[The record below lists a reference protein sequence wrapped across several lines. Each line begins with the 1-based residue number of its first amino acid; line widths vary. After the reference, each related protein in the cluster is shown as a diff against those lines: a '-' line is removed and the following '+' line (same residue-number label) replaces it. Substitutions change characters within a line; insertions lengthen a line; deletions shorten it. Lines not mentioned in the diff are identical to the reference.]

1 MKAAAPNFWL
11 FPLKTYSHSARL
23 LSMKNLSTSDRLVRV
38 IIAEACVIA
47 AFFWVKEDLQLLL
60 VLAAGVMMIPVITG
74 SCGLYEMLG
83 WNSCEIVKRK
93 DKKIK
98 TGFVVVALLLAVVG
112 SFASA
117 VLTKNI
123 FLEDLESVDDAYIL
137 ALQAT
142 GQGES
147 GNATMQQEKLE
158 SALASFLGKY
168 SQYRPLTVKYDRNFT
183 SQMNNISAAIAGSK
197 QEMALGNLTSAH
209 EELKKV
215 GPIIE
220 EMQNR

>member
-1 MKAAAPNFWL
+1 
-11 FPLKTYSHSARL
+11 
-23 LSMKNLSTSDRLVRV
+23 MKNLGTSDRLVRV

-60 VLAAGVMMIPVITG
+60 VLAAIVMMIPVITG

-93 DKKIK
+93 DKNIK
-98 TGFVVVALLLAVVG
+98 KAFMVVALLLAVMG

-117 VLTKNI
+117 VLTNNI
-123 FLEDLESVDDAYIL
+123 FLEDLENVDEAYSL

-142 GQGES
+142 VQGET

-158 SALASFLGKY
+158 SAFAAFQDKY
-168 SQYRPLTVKYDRNFT
+168 SRYKPLTVKYDGNFT
-183 SQMNNISAAIAGSK
+183 SQMNNISLAIAGSR
-197 QEMALGNLTSAH
+197 QDILHGNLTSAH
-209 EELKKV
+209 EEMKKI

-220 EMQNR
+220 KMQDR

>member
-1 MKAAAPNFWL
+1 
-11 FPLKTYSHSARL
+11 
-23 LSMKNLSTSDRLVRV
+23 MKNLGTSDRLVRV

-47 AFFWVKEDLQLLL
+47 AFFWAKEDLQLLL
-60 VLAAGVMMIPVITG
+60 VLAAAVMMIPVIKG
-74 SCGLYEMLG
+74 SCGLYEILG

-98 TGFVVVALLLAVVG
+98 TTFVVAALLLAVVG

-123 FLEDLESVDDAYIL
+123 FLEDLGSVDEAYTL

-142 GQGES
+142 SQGET
-147 GNATMQQEKLE
+147 GNATVQQEKLE
-158 SALASFLGKY
+158 MAFAAFYDKY
-168 SQYRPLTVKYDRNFT
+168 SQYRPLTVKYDVNFT
-183 SQMNNISAAIAGSK
+183 IQMNNISEAIAGSK
-197 QEMALGNLTSAH
+197 EDMLQGNLTSAH
-209 EELKKV
+209 EELKKI

-220 EMQNR
+220 MMQDR